1 MNFFL
6 RYFEKKVAFSR
17 ILHIKRGENRTNK
30 TIKSI
35 QDNELMPI

>member
-6 RYFEKKVAFSR
+6 RYFEKKVAFSQ